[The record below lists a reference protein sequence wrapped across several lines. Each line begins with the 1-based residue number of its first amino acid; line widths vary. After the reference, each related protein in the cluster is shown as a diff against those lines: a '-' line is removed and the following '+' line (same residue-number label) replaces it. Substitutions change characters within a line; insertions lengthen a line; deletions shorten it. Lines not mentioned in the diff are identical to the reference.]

1 MSLVYP
7 TSPGFRAIGLKMSDP
22 TITFRSQN
30 GKRISRK
37 VGGHLWS
44 FTLTYPPMTKE
55 QFRPII
61 GFLAKV
67 RGRYNTFTIT
77 PPNLAT
83 PLGTQVNDTTVNAD
97 RAAGNTSVNVT
108 GNPLSTYK
116 AGDVVKFSGH
126 NKVYMLTD
134 DATANASGVATL
146 NFEPP
151 LTTALTLGEA
161 AKHSNVPFTVALTG
175 DLQEISA
182 NVAGFYNYELD
193 VEEVF

>member
-55 QFRPII
+55 QFRPIL

-67 RGRYNTFTIT
+67 RGRYNTFTIV

-83 PLGTQVNDTTVNAD
+83 PLGTQVNDTVVIENKAE
-97 RAAGNTSVNVT
+97 GNTSIKVA

-134 DATANASGVATL
+134 DAIANGFGEAIL
-146 NFEPP
+146 NFQPP
-151 LTTALTLGEA
+151 LTTSVTFGET

-175 DLQEISA
+175 DIQEI
-182 NVAGFYNYELD
+182 NTDVAGFYKYELD